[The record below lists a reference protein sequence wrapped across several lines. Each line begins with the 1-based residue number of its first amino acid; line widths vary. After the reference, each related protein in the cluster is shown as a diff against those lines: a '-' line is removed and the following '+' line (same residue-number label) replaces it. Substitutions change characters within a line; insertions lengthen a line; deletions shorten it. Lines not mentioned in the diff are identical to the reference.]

1 MIIIHILKLA
11 SSRGYYTDR
20 GFDQRV
26 MKLLIQPFK
35 NFSGHYVRKIKT
47 LEVTPLNNKRHLL
60 V

>member
-35 NFSGHYVRKIKT
+35 KFSGHYVRKIKT
-47 LEVTPLNNKRHLL
+47 LEVTPLNNK
-60 V
+60 